1 MNLDRLLYYENIRT
15 DKIVRSAVELAE
27 KARAGKIP
35 ESGDVSVYYEV
46 QRRILGAVTTA
57 DTEGTYWE
65 KLYLPSGGGKRESF
79 QPQRGKGRDGRNH

>member
-46 QRRILGAVTTA
+46 QR
-57 DTEGTYWE
+57 
-65 KLYLPSGGGKRESF
+65 
-79 QPQRGKGRDGRNH
+79 